1 VIIVEANE
9 TGFLAAV
16 AALRRDE
23 IVAYPTET
31 VYGLAVNPFSPAAL
45 ERLWRVKGRDAG
57 NPVLLIVCDATQ
69 LDSVASAVSPA
80 ARRCI
85 EAFWP
90 GPLTLLLPKSERV
103 PMELTAGRSKVAVRQ
118 PGHAAAMR
126 LCREAGMALTS
137 TSANVSGHPAAMEVS
152 AIELEGVS
160 VCIDGGRLSPSGP
173 STIYDPDEDSIV
185 RAGPISREQMLAA
198 VRGGA

>member
-1 VIIVEANE
+1 MIIVEPNYV
-9 TGFLAAV
+9 GFLAAV

-45 ERLWRVKGRDAG
+45 GRLWRVKGRDAG

-85 EAFWP
+85 DAFWP
-90 GPLTLLLPKSERV
+90 GPLTLLLPKRASV
-103 PMELTAGRSKVAVRQ
+103 PMELTAGRAKVAVRQ
-118 PGHAAAMR
+118 PGHAVALR

-137 TSANVSGHPAAMEVS
+137 TSANVSGRPAAMEAS
-152 AIELEGVS
+152 AIALEGVS
-160 VCIDGGRLSPSGP
+160 VCIDGGRLSPSAP
-173 STIYDPDEDSIV
+173 STIYDPEADVIV
-185 RAGPISREQMLAA
+185 RELPILREHVLAA
-198 VRGGA
+198 ARGGT